1 MLSKTIVAALL
12 GFVSLTNAAKKCPVA
27 DVSAIAHTGTPI
39 GEEVKYN
46 GLTQYVTKPS
56 TRGNRTVGVLYLTDV
71 FGIQLAQNKLLS
83 DSFARAGYI
92 SVAPDL
98 FNGSP
103 APNDINIP
111 GFNTTA
117 FLAQHGPNVTDP
129 IIANS
134 IKYLR
139 EELGVSKVAVTGYCF
154 GGRYSFRV
162 LAEGKGADVGFAAH
176 PSLLTDEEITAI
188 TSPASVAAASTL
200 KSRPLSSQEDT
211 CRRVPGLFLVI
222 DNAAVETDNLMSPA
236 RRAEVE
242 ALLSETGQPFSLA
255 VYGGTSHGFGVR
267 ANISDPR
274 QKFGKEEAFFQA
286 VRFFDTWA

>member
-1 MLSKTIVAALL
+1 MLSQTIVTALL
-12 GFVSLTNAAKKCPVA
+12 GFASLAAAAKKCPVA
-27 DVSAIAHTGTPI
+27 DVSAIAHTGTPV
-39 GEEVKYN
+39 GEEISYN
-46 GLTQYVTKPS
+46 GLTQYVSKPKGWS
-56 TRGNRTVGVLYLTDV
+56 ARGNKTTGVLYLTDV
-71 FGIQLAQNKLLS
+71 FGIQLAQNKLLT
-83 DSFARAGYI
+83 DSFARAGYV

-111 GFNTTA
+111 GFNTTQ

-129 IIANS
+129 IVANS

-139 EELGVSKVAVTGYCF
+139 EELRVDKVAVTGYCF

-162 LAEGKGADVGFAAH
+162 LADGKGADVGFAAH
-176 PSLLTDEEITAI
+176 PSLLTDDEIKAI
-188 TSPASVAAASTL
+188 TGPASVAAA
-200 KSRPLSSQEDT
+200 
-211 CRRVPGLFLVI
+211 
-222 DNAAVETDNLMSPA
+222 ETDNLMSPA

-242 ALLSETGQPFSLA
+242 TLLSETGQPFSVAL
-255 VYGGTSHGFGVR
+255 YGGTSHGFAVR

>member
-1 MLSKTIVAALL
+1 MLSKAFVLAILGSASVA
-12 GFVSLTNAAKKCPVA
+12 SAARKCPVA
-27 DVSAIAHTGTPI
+27 DVSVIAHTGTPV
-39 GEEVKYN
+39 GEEISYN
-46 GLTQYVTKPS
+46 GLTQYVSKPKAGWGGS
-56 TRGNRTVGVLYLTDV
+56 NKTTGVLYLTDV
-71 FGIQLAQNKLLS
+71 FGIQLPENKLLT

-92 SVAPDL
+92 TVAPDL
-98 FNGSP
+98 FNGNP

-111 GFNTTA
+111 GFNTTQ

-139 EELGVSKVAVTGYCF
+139 EKLGVEKVAVTGYCF

-162 LAEGKGADVGFAAH
+162 LADGKGADVGFAAH
-176 PSLLTDEEITAI
+176 PSLLTDDEIKAI
-188 TSPASVAAASTL
+188 TGPASVAAA
-200 KSRPLSSQEDT
+200 E
-211 CRRVPGLFLVI
+211 
-222 DNAAVETDNLMSPA
+222 NDNLMTAA

-242 ALLSETGQPFSLA
+242 ALLSQTGQPFSVAL
-255 VYGGTSHGFGVR
+255 YGGTSHGFAVR
-267 ANISDPR
+267 ANISDSR

>member
-1 MLSKTIVAALL
+1 MPAIEHAPYGGPLQIPMLTR
-12 GFVSLTNAAKKCPVA
+12 
-27 DVSAIAHTGTPI
+27 IA
-39 GEEVKYN
+39 
-46 GLTQYVTKPS
+46 S
-56 TRGNRTVGVLYLTDV
+56 
-71 FGIQLAQNKLLS
+71 LS

-188 TSPASVAAASTL
+188 TGPASVAAAGTSSISAPL
-200 KSRPLSSQEDT
+200 RPS
-211 CRRVPGLFLVI
+211 GALVGFFVTDI
-222 DNAAVETDNLMSPA
+222 SAVETDNLMTPA

>member
-1 MLSKTIVAALL
+1 MLSKTVVLALL
-12 GFVSLTNAAKKCPVA
+12 GSASLATAARKCPVA
-27 DVSAIAHTGTPI
+27 DVSAIAHTGTPV
-39 GEEVKYN
+39 GQELSYN
-46 GLTQYVTKPS
+46 GLTQYVSKPKAGCAG
-56 TRGNRTVGVLYLTDV
+56 GNKTTGVLYLTDV
-71 FGIQLAQNKLLS
+71 FGIQLPENKLLT
-83 DSFARAGYI
+83 DSFARAGYVT
-92 SVAPDL
+92 VAPDL

-111 GFNTTA
+111 GFNTTQ

-139 EELGVSKVAVTGYCF
+139 EELGVQKIAVTGYCF

-162 LAEGKGADVGFAAH
+162 LADGKGADVGFAAH
-176 PSLLTDEEITAI
+176 PSLLTDDEIKAI
-188 TSPASVAAASTL
+188 TGPASVAAA
-200 KSRPLSSQEDT
+200 
-211 CRRVPGLFLVI
+211 
-222 DNAAVETDNLMSPA
+222 ETDNLMTAA

-242 ALLSETGQPFSLA
+242 ALLSQTGHPFSVAL
-255 VYGGTSHGFGVR
+255 YGGTSHGFAVR

>member
-12 GFVSLTNAAKKCPVA
+12 GFASLTNAAKKCPVA

-39 GEEVKYN
+39 GEEVRYN

-154 GGRYSFRV
+154 GGRYTFRV

-188 TSPASVAAASTL
+188 TGPASVAAA
-200 KSRPLSSQEDT
+200 
-211 CRRVPGLFLVI
+211 
-222 DNAAVETDNLMSPA
+222 ETDNLMTPA

-242 ALLSETGQPFSLA
+242 ALLGETGQPFSLA

>member
-1 MLSKTIVAALL
+1 MLSQMIVTALL
-12 GFVSLTNAAKKCPVA
+12 GFASLATAAKKCPVA
-27 DVSAIAHTGTPI
+27 DVSAIAHTGTPV
-39 GEEVKYN
+39 GKEVSYN
-46 GLTQYVTKPS
+46 GLTQYVSKPKGWS
-56 TRGNRTVGVLYLTDV
+56 ARGNKTTGVLYLTDV
-71 FGIQLAQNKLLS
+71 FGIQLAQNKLLA
-83 DSFARAGYI
+83 DSFARAGYV

-111 GFNTTA
+111 GFNTTQ

-139 EELGVSKVAVTGYCF
+139 EELRVDKVAVTGIASAVAI
-154 GGRYSFRV
+154 RSVSLPLARV
-162 LAEGKGADVGFAAH
+162 LMSDLPRTRVC
-176 PSLLTDEEITAI
+176 
-188 TSPASVAAASTL
+188 SPTMR
-200 KSRPLSSQEDT
+200 SRPLLAPPVLPQQASALYMQ
-211 CRRVPGLFLVI
+211 
-222 DNAAVETDNLMSPA
+222 TDNLMSPA

-242 ALLSETGQPFSLA
+242 TLLSETGQPFSVAL
-255 VYGGTSHGFGVR
+255 YGGTSHGFAVR